1 MMRVLIDTNVIID
14 YLNDRAPFAD
24 HSEKVIDLCARKD
37 VTGVL
42 TASSAT
48 DIYYITRKV
57 LGHYKTLENLQLLFS
72 VLDVADVGKNDLLR
86 AMELDITDFED
97 ALASVCAKRVNA
109 DYILTRD
116 IKGFLSSAVPPITP
130 ENFLNRFFP
139 VVFGK

>member
-1 MMRVLIDTNVIID
+1 MMKVLIDTNV
-14 YLNDRAPFAD
+14 
-24 HSEKVIDLCARKD
+24 
-37 VTGVL
+37 T
-42 TASSAT
+42 
-48 DIYYITRKV
+48 
-57 LGHYKTLENLQLLFS
+57 
-72 VLDVADVGKNDLLR
+72 DVGKNDLLH

-139 VVFGK
+139 VVFGRNAEAPPTVG